1 MQVIL
6 IWFILIINTFTF
18 SKDIIDSLNK
28 NKVQIDD
35 KVNKKDVA
43 WISSMY
49 STHRNWLNKR
59 NNPFKPLNEVIK
71 LNK

>member
-1 MQVIL
+1 MQFLLILVFLILKVI
-6 IWFILIINTFTF
+6 
-18 SKDIIDSLNK
+18 SKDIINSLN
-28 NKVQIDD
+28 NQVHLSNNQT
-35 KVNKKDVA
+35 KKDVA

-71 LNK
+71 INK